1 MQKITCVSL
10 LLITFSSFSQKS
22 SELKGRIIVAGL
34 ELEFVNI
41 VNLTKE
47 IGAINDELGYF
58 KILASVGDAI
68 VFSSVQ
74 FQLKKYIVTEEDLQ
88 SGNLRIFLEPAIN
101 ELDEVH
107 ISQYSLSGHI
117 QKDINEIPTYEKN
130 LPLWNAKQL
139 KQMGVTRPDDAQ
151 SPVENLVLGGGNS
164 QARVSIDLGLL
175 INLISGVF
183 KNKSIQIDSKTH
195 ILDFYREEF
204 FINELKIPETEFY
217 NFLDFLDEE
226 TGIKFILMSKD
237 SLKILEFLIYQSEK
251 FKEKYN
257 IGE

>member
-1 MQKITCVSL
+1 MQKITYVSF

-22 SELKGRIIVAGL
+22 SELKGRIIVAAL

-47 IGAINDELGYF
+47 IGAVNDESGYF
-58 KILASVGDAI
+58 EILANVGDAI

-74 FQLKKYIVTEEDLQ
+74 FQLKKYIVEEEDLQ
-88 SGNLRIFLEPAIN
+88 SGNLLIFLEPAIN

-107 ISQYSLSGHI
+107 ISQYSLSGDI
-117 QKDINEIPTYEKN
+117 QKDIQEIPTYEDR
-130 LPLWNAKQL
+130 LPLWNAAQIK
-139 KQMGVTRPDDAQ
+139 KMGFVWQDDAQ
-151 SPVENLVLGGGNS
+151 SPVKNIALGGGSS
-164 QARVSIDLGLL
+164 QASVSIDLGVV

-195 ILDFYREEF
+195 VLDFYKEEF
-204 FINELKIPETEFY
+204 FIKELKIPETEFY

-237 SLKILEFLIYQSEK
+237 SLRILEFLIHQSDK